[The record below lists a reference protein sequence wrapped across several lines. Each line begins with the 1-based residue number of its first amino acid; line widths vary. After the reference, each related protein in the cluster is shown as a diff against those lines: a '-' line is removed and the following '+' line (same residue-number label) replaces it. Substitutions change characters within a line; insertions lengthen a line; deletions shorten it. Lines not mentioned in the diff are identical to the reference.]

1 MDLVLRL
8 QNLGVSHWLRPS
20 FKNEKDSIEKDL
32 KGWDYS
38 SVFEHLSSV
47 REALGSIPVITRKG
61 KRERKRSILKTIEK
75 ILKSYCCPTQIL
87 FKGILRVTF

>member
-8 QNLGVSHWLRPS
+8 QNLGVSHWLRPA
-20 FKNEKDSIEKDL
+20 FKNEKDSIEKEL
-32 KGWDYS
+32 KGWDCS

-61 KRERKRSILKTIEK
+61 KRKKKKHLKTIEK
-75 ILKSYCCPTQIL
+75 TLKSYCCPTQIL